1 MVFITARISY
11 IPFFTAVHIYDF
23 HISTIIIVVLFF
35 CYDSNSF
42 LAGID
47 GSKSTDFFSL
57 QSSTLSI
64 HGSVSPLEKINHSGI
79 DNPSVSIANVLR
91 ILHYTLQCLIQ
102 M

>member
-1 MVFITARISY
+1 M
-11 IPFFTAVHIYDF
+11 F
-23 HISTIIIVVLFF
+23 HV
-35 CYDSNSF
+35 SF
-42 LAGID
+42 KTEKNLIKHGID

>member
-1 MVFITARISY
+1 MIQIHSSPQGVVISVMFLHGFDNVFEKNLIK
-11 IPFFTAVHIYDF
+11 H
-23 HISTIIIVVLFF
+23 
-35 CYDSNSF
+35 
-42 LAGID
+42 GID

-64 HGSVSPLEKINHSGI
+64 HGSVFPLEKINHSGI